1 MLFNLVSFGHCPTF
15 IFFNMSSLRG
25 NVVAQLVGDNQ
36 NIKISLLLPKIM
48 LPRIEMLKMG

>member
-15 IFFNMSSLRG
+15 FFFNMSSLRG